1 MGKKYLFRL
10 GSKKNSD
17 ANGLSKTI
25 NSTRVNNKKLRTDI
39 KREVGVL
46 KKMKVFKIL
55 RFIICSCIEA
65 YYRISSKNLLSL

>member
-1 MGKKYLFRL
+1 MTLRTKTELICIIQAFFYDKKSKINHAHRSMGKKYLFRL

-46 KKMKVFKIL
+46 
-55 RFIICSCIEA
+55 
-65 YYRISSKNLLSL
+65 